1 MESQGSQEAINGQ
14 LPYNFVDI
22 LLLRRLLPTTH
33 TEGILLVVSAGSRRR
48 RRRPLRLHVTK
59 GYIMPCHPSIDLIM
73 LIRRKGKSIPTA
85 GQGRQGNGYKEES
98 SVRPGGRSPGL
109 ITLLSNQKER
119 C

>member
-85 GQGRQGNGYKEES
+85 GYKEGS